1 VYHTRQHIMQLFI
14 DFFNINNLIPHGYCL
29 SWSPLLLWLHVTS
42 DVLITLSYYS
52 IPLSLLYFVRQ
63 RKDLPYPWLSV
74 MFALFIV
81 ACGTTHILSVVTI
94 WLPVYWLEGAVKT
107 FTALISVASALAMLR
122 VIPLALKLPSSA
134 QLQTEIEQ
142 RKLAD
147 NAHQE
152 ALERLQKIAGRLP
165 GMVYQSRLFADGN
178 ASILYCSDGIRDIF
192 RLSPEQVYADS
203 SLLFALVHPDDH
215 YHVVDSMQQSADN
228 LTTWRCEFRV
238 CFTGGVEHWLLVNAL
253 PESESDGST
262 LWHGFISDITERKLA
277 ETELRIAAT
286 AFDSQEGMV
295 ITDTNSVIL
304 RVNAAFTAITGYSA
318 DEAVGRKMNL
328 LKSNR
333 HDDTFYKAMWECI
346 ITTGAWQGEIWDR
359 RKNGEIYPK
368 WLTITAVTGDDGKV
382 SHYVGT
388 HIDITERKATE
399 EHINRLAF
407 YDPLTQLPNRRLL
420 QERLKQGIKM
430 NRRLNNQM
438 AVLMMDLDKFKTV
451 NDTLGHIAGDELL
464 QQVAERI
471 QMQLREVDMVARLG
485 GDEFVV
491 LMENIGHYEHAARVA
506 EAIIHALSQPFT
518 LCQSYDVVIGTSIG
532 IAIHPQHGDTLE
544 SLMDNADTALYHA
557 KDQGRGCF
565 SYFSEELTQNARE
578 RIVLESRLRRA
589 IEQQELRVY
598 FQPQIDINSGQ
609 IIGAEALV
617 RWHDPIEG
625 CLMPGSF
632 IPLAEETGL
641 IVAIGEWVLRETC
654 KIGQQWLDQGLPP
667 ITLAVNV
674 SPHQFRRS
682 DMTTLVAAVIHDTGF
697 PVEYLELEITES
709 GLMDNQKNA
718 ASILGNLNRQG
729 VHLAIDDFGTGY
741 SSLAYLKYFPVDVL
755 KIDKTF
761 IDDIPF
767 LHGDMAITATIIAM
781 AHHLGFKV
789 LAEGV
794 ETPQQLDFLREHGC
808 DSYQGYLYS
817 KAIPADAFAKMLAD
831 TQM

>member
-1 VYHTRQHIMQLFI
+1 MQLLI
-14 DFFNINNLIPHGYCL
+14 DFFNINNLMPHGYCL
-29 SWSPLLLWLHVTS
+29 SWSPLLLWSHVTS
-42 DVLITLSYYS
+42 DALIALSYYS
-52 IPLSLLYFVRQ
+52 IPVSLIYFVRN
-63 RKDLPYPWLSV
+63 RKDQPYPWLTG

-94 WLPVYWLEGAVKT
+94 WLPLYWLEGVVKI
-107 FTALISVASALAMLR
+107 FTALISVASALAMLW
-122 VIPLALKLPSSA
+122 VIPLALKLPSPA

-165 GMVYQSRLFADGN
+165 GMVYQLRLFADGS
-178 ASILYCSDGIRDIF
+178 ATIPYCSDGIRDIF

-203 SLLFALVHPDDH
+203 KLLFTLVHPDDYH
-215 YHVVDSMQQSADN
+215 HVVDSMQQSADN
-228 LTTWRCEFRV
+228 LTTWLCEFRV
-238 CFTGGVEHWLLVNAL
+238 CFAGGVEHWLLVNAL
-253 PESESDGST
+253 PESEPDGSM

-295 ITDTNSVIL
+295 ITDTDSVIL

-318 DEAVGRKMNL
+318 EEAVGRNMNI
-328 LKSNR
+328 LKSGR
-333 HDDTFYKAMWECI
+333 HDDAFYKAMWDSI

-359 RKNGEIYPK
+359 RKNGETYPK

-485 GDEFVV
+485 GDEFVI
-491 LMENIGHYEHAARVA
+491 LMENVGHYEHVARVA
-506 EAIIHALSQPFT
+506 EAVIHALSQPFT

-544 SLMDNADTALYHA
+544 AIMDNADTALYHA

-565 SYFSEELTQNARE
+565 SYFSEELTQKARE

-598 FQPQIDINSGQ
+598 FQPQIDIKSGQ

-617 RWHDPIEG
+617 RWHDPVEG
-625 CLMPGSF
+625 CLMPSRF
-632 IPLAEETGL
+632 IALAEETGL

-682 DMTTLVAAVIHDTGF
+682 DMSTW
-697 PVEYLELEITES
+697 
-709 GLMDNQKNA
+709 
-718 ASILGNLNRQG
+718 
-729 VHLAIDDFGTGY
+729 
-741 SSLAYLKYFPVDVL
+741 
-755 KIDKTF
+755 
-761 IDDIPF
+761 
-767 LHGDMAITATIIAM
+767 
-781 AHHLGFKV
+781 
-789 LAEGV
+789 
-794 ETPQQLDFLREHGC
+794 
-808 DSYQGYLYS
+808 
-817 KAIPADAFAKMLAD
+817 
-831 TQM
+831 